1 MSYINNKI
9 DTYQSINNNIA
20 NKINNA
26 LKRLPKSQV
35 CKVEEVKGNKVKVTR
50 MLENDNTIGY
60 TDDVPIIRPI
70 YFTYPIKQG
79 DLGILIA
86 LNYPYES
93 YIKDYNT
100 PPKNM
105 PENSNGSG
113 YLFLPLAPDNIDF
126 NQDTEGKSFEIY
138 SLDGKTSIIIN
149 DDKIEIKDNASGDD
163 EGDNNNILI
172 DENGINITDTNKNN
186 ILLNS
191 NGISITDTNE
201 NNIIFNSDGISITDK
216 NDNKITLSN
225 SGTKIE
231 DKNGN
236 VFEMGSSSVKINN
249 NLEVLQ

>member
-1 MSYINNKI
+1 MFNNKL

-20 NKINNA
+20 KQINNA

-35 CKVEEVKGNKVKVTR
+35 CKVEEVKGNKVKVSR
-50 MLENDNTIGY
+50 MLENNNTIGY

-79 DLGILIA
+79 DLGLLITS
-86 LNYPYES
+86 NYPVKS

-105 PENSNGSG
+105 PENSNGEG

-126 NQDTEGKSFEIY
+126 IQDKEGKSFEIY
-138 SLDGKTSIIIN
+138 SLDGKTSITIN
-149 DDKIEIKDNASGDD
+149 DDKIEIKDNASD
-163 EGDNNNILI
+163 EGNNILI

-186 ILLNS
+186 I
-191 NGISITDTNE
+191 
-201 NNIIFNSDGISITDK
+201 
-216 NDNKITLSN
+216 TLS
-225 SGTKIE
+225 SDGTKIE

-236 VFEMGSSSVKINN
+236 IFEMGSSSVKINN
-249 NLEVLQ
+249 NFEVLQ

>member
-1 MSYINNKI
+1 MFNNKL

-20 NKINNA
+20 KQINNA

-35 CKVEEVKGNKVKVTR
+35 CKVEEVKGNKVKVSR
-50 MLENDNTIGY
+50 MLENNNTIGY

-79 DLGILIA
+79 DLGLLITS
-86 LNYPYES
+86 NYPVKN

-105 PENSNGSG
+105 PENSNGEG

-126 NQDTEGKSFEIY
+126 IQDKEGKSFEIY

-149 DDKIEIKDNASGDD
+149 DDKIEIKDNASD
-163 EGDNNNILI
+163 EGNNILI
-172 DENGINITDTNKNN
+172 DENGINVTDTNKNN
-186 ILLNS
+186 IIL
-191 NGISITDTNE
+191 DA
-201 NNIIFNSDGISITDK
+201 D
-216 NDNKITLSN
+216 
-225 SGTKIE
+225 GTKIE

-249 NLEVLQ
+249 NFEVLQ

>member
-1 MSYINNKI
+1 MFNNKI

-20 NKINNA
+20 KQINNA
-26 LKRLPKSQV
+26 LKRLPKSQA
-35 CKVEEVKGNKVKVTR
+35 CKVEEVKGNKVKVSR
-50 MLENDNTIGY
+50 MLENNNTIGY
-60 TDDVPIIRPI
+60 TDNVPIIRPI

-79 DLGILIA
+79 DLGLLITS
-86 LNYPYES
+86 NYPVKS

-105 PENSNGSG
+105 PENSNGQG

-126 NQDTEGKSFEIY
+126 IQDKEGKSFEIY

-163 EGDNNNILI
+163 EGNNILI
-172 DENGINITDTNKNN
+172 DENGINITDTNRNN
-186 ILLNS
+186 ILLNA
-191 NGISITDTNE
+191 
-201 NNIIFNSDGISITDK
+201 DGISITDK
-216 NDNKITLSN
+216 NENNITLSSN
-225 SGTKIE
+225 GTKIE

-249 NLEVLQ
+249 NFEVLQ

>member
-1 MSYINNKI
+1 MFNNKI

-20 NKINNA
+20 KQINNA

-35 CKVEEVKGNKVKVTR
+35 CKVEEVKGNKVKVSR
-50 MLENDNTIGY
+50 MLENNNTIGY

-79 DLGILIA
+79 DLGLLITS
-86 LNYPYES
+86 NYPVKN

-105 PENSNGSG
+105 PENSNGEG

-126 NQDTEGKSFEIY
+126 IQDKEGKSFEIY

-149 DDKIEIKDNASGDD
+149 DDKIEIKDNASD
-163 EGDNNNILI
+163 EGNNILI
-172 DENGINITDTNKNN
+172 DENGINVTDTNKNN
-186 ILLNS
+186 IIL
-191 NGISITDTNE
+191 DA
-201 NNIIFNSDGISITDK
+201 D
-216 NDNKITLSN
+216 
-225 SGTKIE
+225 GTKIE

-249 NLEVLQ
+249 NFEVLQ

>member
-1 MSYINNKI
+1 MFNKI

-20 NKINNA
+20 KQINNA
-26 LKRLPKSQV
+26 LKRLPKSQA
-35 CKVEEVKGNKVKVTR
+35 CKVEEVKGNKVKVSR
-50 MLENDNTIGY
+50 MLENNNTIGY

-79 DLGILIA
+79 DLGLLITS
-86 LNYPYES
+86 NYPVKS

-105 PENSNGSG
+105 PENSNGEG

-126 NQDTEGKSFEIY
+126 IQDKEGKSFEIY

-149 DDKIEIKDNASGDD
+149 DDKIEIKDNASD
-163 EGDNNNILI
+163 EGNNILI

-186 ILLNS
+186 ILLNA
-191 NGISITDTNE
+191 D
-201 NNIIFNSDGISITDK
+201 
-216 NDNKITLSN
+216 
-225 SGTKIE
+225 GTKIE

-249 NLEVLQ
+249 NFEVLQ

>member
-1 MSYINNKI
+1 MFNNKI

-20 NKINNA
+20 KQINNA

-35 CKVEEVKGNKVKVTR
+35 CKVEEVKGNKVKVSR
-50 MLENDNTIGY
+50 MLENNNTIGY

-79 DLGILIA
+79 DLGLLITS
-86 LNYPYES
+86 NYPVES

-105 PENSNGSG
+105 AENSNGQG

-126 NQDTEGKSFEIY
+126 IQDKEGKSFEIY

-149 DDKIEIKDNASGDD
+149 DDKIEIKDNASD
-163 EGDNNNILI
+163 EGNNISI

-186 ILLNS
+186 I
-191 NGISITDTNE
+191 
-201 NNIIFNSDGISITDK
+201 
-216 NDNKITLSN
+216 TLSSN
-225 SGTKIE
+225 GTKIE

-249 NLEVLQ
+249 NFEVLQ

>member
-1 MSYINNKI
+1 MSLAQKI
-9 DTYQSINNNIA
+9 DPYQSINNNIA
-20 NKINNA
+20 NQINKA
-26 LKRLPKSQV
+26 LKRLPKSQP
-35 CKVEEVKGNKVKVTR
+35 CKVEEVKGNKVKVAR

-100 PPKNM
+100 PPKDM

-126 NQDTEGKSFEIY
+126 NKDTEGKSFEIY

-191 NGISITDTNE
+191 DGMSITDTN
-201 NNIIFNSDGISITDK
+201 
-216 NDNKITLSN
+216 
-225 SGTKIE
+225 
-231 DKNGN
+231 GN
-236 VFEMGSSSVKINN
+236 VIEMGTTSVKINN

>member
-1 MSYINNKI
+1 MFNNKL

-20 NKINNA
+20 KQINNA
-26 LKRLPKSQV
+26 LKRLPKSQA
-35 CKVEEVKGNKVKVTR
+35 CKVEEVKGNKVKVSR
-50 MLENDNTIGY
+50 MLENNNTIGY

-79 DLGILIA
+79 DLGLLITS
-86 LNYPYES
+86 NYPVKS

-105 PENSNGSG
+105 SENSNGQG

-126 NQDTEGKSFEIY
+126 IQDKEGKSFEIY

-149 DDKIEIKDNASGDD
+149 DDKIEIKDNASD
-163 EGDNNNILI
+163 EGNNILI

-186 ILLNS
+186 IIL
-191 NGISITDTNE
+191 DA
-201 NNIIFNSDGISITDK
+201 D
-216 NDNKITLSN
+216 
-225 SGTKIE
+225 GTKIE

-236 VFEMGSSSVKINN
+236 VFKMGSSSVKINN
-249 NLEVLQ
+249 NFEVLQ

>member
-1 MSYINNKI
+1 MSNKI

-20 NKINNA
+20 KQINNA

-35 CKVEEVKGNKVKVTR
+35 CKVEEVKGNKVKVSR
-50 MLENDNTIGY
+50 MLENNNTIGY
-60 TDDVPIIRPI
+60 TDNVPIIRPI
-70 YFTYPIKQG
+70 YFSYPIKQG
-79 DLGILIA
+79 DLGLLITS
-86 LNYPYES
+86 NYPVKS

-105 PENSNGSG
+105 PENSNGEG

-126 NQDTEGKSFEIY
+126 IQDKEGKSFEIY

-149 DDKIEIKDNASGDD
+149 DDKIEIKDNASD
-163 EGDNNNILI
+163 EGNNILI

-186 ILLNS
+186 I
-191 NGISITDTNE
+191 
-201 NNIIFNSDGISITDK
+201 
-216 NDNKITLSN
+216 TLSSN
-225 SGTKIE
+225 GTKIE

-249 NLEVLQ
+249 NFEVLQ

>member
-1 MSYINNKI
+1 MFNNKL

-20 NKINNA
+20 KQINNA

-35 CKVEEVKGNKVKVTR
+35 CKVEEVKGNKVKVSR
-50 MLENDNTIGY
+50 MLENNNTIGY

-79 DLGILIA
+79 DLGLLITS
-86 LNYPYES
+86 NYPVKS

-105 PENSNGSG
+105 PENSNGEG

-126 NQDTEGKSFEIY
+126 IQDKEGKSFEIY

-149 DDKIEIKDNASGDD
+149 DDKIEIKDNASD
-163 EGDNNNILI
+163 EGNNILI

-186 ILLNS
+186 ILLNA
-191 NGISITDTNE
+191 D
-201 NNIIFNSDGISITDK
+201 
-216 NDNKITLSN
+216 
-225 SGTKIE
+225 GTKIE

-236 VFEMGSSSVKINN
+236 LFEMGSSSVKINN
-249 NLEVLQ
+249 NFEVLQ

>member
-1 MSYINNKI
+1 MLNVNTKI

-20 NKINNA
+20 KQINNA

-35 CKVEEVKGNKVKVTR
+35 CKVEEVKGNKVKVAR

-70 YFTYPIKQG
+70 YFSYPIKQG

-86 LNYPYES
+86 SNYPYES

-100 PPKNM
+100 PPKDM

-149 DDKIEIKDNASGDD
+149 DDKIEIKDNASD
-163 EGDNNNILI
+163 EGNNILI

-186 ILLNS
+186 ILLNA
-191 NGISITDTNE
+191 
-201 NNIIFNSDGISITDK
+201 DGISITDK
-216 NDNKITLSN
+216 NENNITLS
-225 SGTKIE
+225 SGGTKIE

-249 NLEVLQ
+249 NFEVLQ

>member
-1 MSYINNKI
+1 MFNKI

-20 NKINNA
+20 KQINNA

-35 CKVEEVKGNKVKVTR
+35 CKVEEVKGNKVKVSR
-50 MLENDNTIGY
+50 MLENNNTIGY

-79 DLGILIA
+79 NLGLLITS
-86 LNYPYES
+86 NYPVES

-105 PENSNGSG
+105 PENSNGQG

-126 NQDTEGKSFEIY
+126 IQDKEGKSFEIY
-138 SLDGKTSIIIN
+138 SLDGKTSITIN
-149 DDKIEIKDNASGDD
+149 DDKIEIKDNASSDD
-163 EGDNNNILI
+163 EGNNILI

-186 ILLNS
+186 I
-191 NGISITDTNE
+191 
-201 NNIIFNSDGISITDK
+201 
-216 NDNKITLSN
+216 TLSSN
-225 SGTKIE
+225 GTKIE

-249 NLEVLQ
+249 NFEVLQ